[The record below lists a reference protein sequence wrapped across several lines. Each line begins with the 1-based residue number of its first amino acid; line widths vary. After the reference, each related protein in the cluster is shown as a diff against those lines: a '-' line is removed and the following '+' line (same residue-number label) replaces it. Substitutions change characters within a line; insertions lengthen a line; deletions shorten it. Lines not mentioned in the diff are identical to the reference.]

1 MIVQEEPK
9 KREGSITKIKDFV
22 RKLSGS
28 KERSS
33 SIRGKMGIE
42 KQKEKGAVG

>member
-1 MIVQEEPK
+1 VQVEPR
-9 KREGSITKIKDFV
+9 KREDSITKIKDFM

-28 KERSS
+28 KERSR

-42 KQKEKGAVG
+42 QQKEKGAVG